1 MRSLVGGSVVGTPEP
16 HGIVARDRLDGQA
29 VSESGGARHA
39 ALLLHAMAP
48 QDRAWVLSALS
59 VAEREEMRRLLAE
72 LEALGIARDASL
84 VAEAT
89 ARADVGGPV
98 VPSDEAMLMALDDSG
113 IQRAVDC
120 LRVEP
125 VGLIAQWLRVAPWP
139 WRDALMRALEPVQRR
154 RLEELLSTPPTARE
168 AVPPAMRA
176 ALIDAVARCVRAAP
190 QAPAHRHGSWQGIR
204 HSIGRLWDRRVAIG
218 STPR

>member
-1 MRSLVGGSVVGTPEP
+1 MKSLVGGSVVGGAEP
-16 HGIVARDRLDGQA
+16 HGSVERDRLYGQIA
-29 VSESGGARHA
+29 PESGGARHA
-39 ALLLHAMAP
+39 ALLLHAMTP
-48 QDRAWVLSALS
+48 EDRAWVLRALS
-59 VAEREEMRRLLAE
+59 AAEREEMLRLLAE

-125 VGLIAQWLRVAPWP
+125 VGLVAQWLRVAPWP
-139 WRDALMRALEPVQRR
+139 WRDALVRALEPVQRR

-190 QAPAHRHGSWQGIR
+190 EASTPRHGSWKRIR
-204 HSIGRLWDRRVAIG
+204 HSIGRLWGRRVAIG

>member
-1 MRSLVGGSVVGTPEP
+1 MRSLVGGTVVGMSEP
-16 HGIVARDRLDGQA
+16 HGIVARDRLGGQFM
-29 VSESGGARHA
+29 SESGGARHA

-48 QDRAWVLSALS
+48 EDRAWVLRALS
-59 VAEREEMRRLLAE
+59 AAEREEMRRLLAE
-72 LEALGIARDASL
+72 LEALGIARDATL

-89 ARADVGGPV
+89 ARSEVDGPV
-98 VPSDEAMLMALDDSG
+98 APSDEAMLMTLDDSG

-139 WRDALMRALEPVQRR
+139 WRDALLGALEPVQRR

-190 QAPAHRHGSWQGIR
+190 EAPAHRHGSWQRIR
-204 HSIGRLWDRRVAIG
+204 RSIGRLWGRRAAIR
-218 STPR
+218 SMPR